1 VARGAAGRHL
11 VAVARLAWAL
21 LALAVPWIIGADGAS
36 GKGAERLLLLGDS
49 ISAGYGLPA
58 SESLPVRLEAALRR
72 AGRAVEVINGGVSG
86 DTSAGGL
93 TRVDWMLGDK
103 PGYVLLEL
111 GANDALRGIDP
122 KETYRNLDAILTKLD
137 AGHIPVLLAG
147 MLAPPNLG
155 AAYGREFAEIY
166 PRLAQAHHCLLYPFL
181 LDGVAADPALNQA
194 DGIHPNARGVDIMVG
209 RLLPY
214 VERLLAEK

>member
-1 VARGAAGRHL
+1 V
-11 VAVARLAWAL
+11 L
-21 LALAVPWIIGADGAS
+21 LALAVPLIIGADRAS
-36 GKGAERLLLLGDS
+36 GKGTQRLLLLGDS

-72 AGRAVEVINGGVSG
+72 AGYQVEVINGGVSG

-93 TRVDWMLGDK
+93 ARVDWMLGDK
-103 PGYVLLEL
+103 PDDVLLEL

-122 KETYRNLDAILTKLD
+122 KETYRNLDAILAKLD

-155 AAYGREFAEIY
+155 AAYGREFAAIY
-166 PRLAQAHHCLLYPFL
+166 PRLAAAHRCLLYPFL

-194 DGIHPNARGVDIMVG
+194 DGIHPNARGVEVMVAH
-209 RLLPY
+209 LLPT